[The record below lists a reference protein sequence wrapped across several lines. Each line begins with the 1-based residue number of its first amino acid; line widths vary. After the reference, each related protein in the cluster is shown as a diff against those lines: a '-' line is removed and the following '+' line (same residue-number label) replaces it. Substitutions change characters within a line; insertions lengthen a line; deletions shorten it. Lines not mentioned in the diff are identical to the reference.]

1 MMSLLFVIGTAQLG
15 DFFRTVNDDGDGS
28 VIDTNDDSEWM
39 ELLRVFLSFLCCSI
53 ISLDLSSGGPVFSN
67 GWDCCCATL
76 EFSVCTH
83 SIVPHHIIV
92 IVNRAFLIPTLSPSN
107 QWNWSRYFVCCCCF
121 FSSFRLSHLSL
132 MLYLFFFICC
142 CARFFPIKIYFSC
155 VLQILSRC
163 FLLIVFICD
172 IVFIFGTWLLAET
185 RHDNNS
191 SKRNSKKEFMTLWDM
206 WLLRQSKKSNKKLT
220 RARNDDSI
228 TGDEHEIAKFS
239 WR

>member
-1 MMSLLFVIGTAQLG
+1 
-15 DFFRTVNDDGDGS
+15 
-28 VIDTNDDSEWM
+28 M

-83 SIVPHHIIV
+83 SAVPHHIIV
-92 IVNRAFLIPTLSPSN
+92 IVNRALNSIPSN
-107 QWNWSRYFVCCCCF
+107 QWNWSRYFVCCCCWYNF

-132 MLYLFFFICC
+132 MLYFFFFICC
-142 CARFFPIKIYFSC
+142 CCARFLSNKNIFLMCLANPLASFLSSSFVTLCSSSGLDFFPRRDMTTTATSETAKKNLWPSG
-155 VLQILSRC
+155 
-163 FLLIVFICD
+163 IC
-172 IVFIFGTWLLAET
+172 GC
-185 RHDNNS
+185 
-191 SKRNSKKEFMTLWDM
+191 WDTE
-206 WLLRQSKKSNKKLT
+206 QKSNKKLT
-220 RARNDDSI
+220 RARDDDSI